1 MIYMGNI
8 EFYTSDDL
16 CEMFKI
22 SRVTLYRWVN
32 QKKITSYKVGKA
44 QLFKKSEVAKFIEEN
59 KI

>member
-1 MIYMGNI
+1 MGNI

-22 SRVTLYRWVN
+22 NRVTLYRWVN

-44 QLFKKSEVAKFIEEN
+44 LLFKKSEVAKFIEEN

>member
-1 MIYMGNI
+1 MKDV

-16 CEMFKI
+16 CKLFKI

-32 QKKITSYKVGKA
+32 QKKIASYKVGKA
-44 QLFKKSEVAKFIEEN
+44 LLFKKAEVAKFIEEN

>member
-1 MIYMGNI
+1 MIYMKDV

-16 CEMFKI
+16 CKLFKI

-32 QKKITSYKVGKA
+32 QKKIASYKVGKA
-44 QLFKKSEVAKFIEEN
+44 LLFKKAEVAKFIEEN

>member
-1 MIYMGNI
+1 MGNI

-44 QLFKKSEVAKFIEEN
+44 LLFKKSEVAKFIEEN

>member
-32 QKKITSYKVGKA
+32 QKKIIGYKVGKA
-44 QLFKKSEVAKFIEEN
+44 LLFKKSEIAKFIEEN